1 MKKVLFVSS
10 SVEKG
15 LQKFKNHVQFFKDS
29 LYEVY
34 FIGKSKTEDLQNIDY
49 SIDFEFPDVLNKSD
63 EKKLIKKLRTLFPE
77 KLDVIITFEEIS
89 GYLVRMAS
97 RSFFNRKSDIF
108 TIHIAEEYNFKAG
121 DESRALVMQKKAA
134 GRTDALV
141 VMNQKDFEIA
151 KSEKLSSNKLVRMH
165 GLGFKS
171 ILNEFSV
178 LNKNEMRQKYKIPFM
193 SFSAFYENPFT
204 KQKNQKALIMLLKN
218 ILNLNPHFLL
228 LLKGEGPLKDEIK
241 AMVKAGGYE
250 EHVRFLSEDTPSEE
264 ILAFTDIVISSALC
278 EGIPEHI
285 LQALECQVP
294 VFAPDIKGIRDVV
307 EEGVNAELYTDAPIM
322 PIKLYY
328 LMENFD
334 ELLKLRQNPSKK
346 IKYFSTENAEKEMF
360 KYYSESINEHEELHE
375 KEKSVFVFNAEHYKE
390 KYSLAK

>member
-97 RSFFNRKSDIF
+97 RSFFNRRSDMF

-134 GRTDALV
+134 GSTDALV

-171 ILNEFSV
+171 ILNEF
-178 LNKNEMRQKYKIPFM
+178 
-193 SFSAFYENPFT
+193 
-204 KQKNQKALIMLLKN
+204 
-218 ILNLNPHFLL
+218 
-228 LLKGEGPLKDEIK
+228 
-241 AMVKAGGYE
+241 
-250 EHVRFLSEDTPSEE
+250 
-264 ILAFTDIVISSALC
+264 
-278 EGIPEHI
+278 
-285 LQALECQVP
+285 
-294 VFAPDIKGIRDVV
+294 
-307 EEGVNAELYTDAPIM
+307 
-322 PIKLYY
+322 
-328 LMENFD
+328 
-334 ELLKLRQNPSKK
+334 
-346 IKYFSTENAEKEMF
+346 
-360 KYYSESINEHEELHE
+360 
-375 KEKSVFVFNAEHYKE
+375 
-390 KYSLAK
+390 